1 MTNSNLKKESIVAG
15 KKPTGKGKNP
25 FPPKKGKTADKASG
39 KKEKTCPDCGKPM
52 SKCKCAGY

>member
-1 MTNSNLKKESIVAG
+1 MTNLKKESIV